1 VSSRLRTA
9 LLYTT
14 SGALGAL
21 LGLISHDVF
30 GRSLR
35 VPLFYKG
42 DALFYGAAFK
52 GTLVNGWYEVN
63 PYLGAPMGQ
72 NQHDFP
78 QADNLQYVIA
88 KLLGAFSDDWALVF
102 NLTYL
107 LTFPLAALAGTWF
120 LRLVG
125 CSAVTSVVLGALYA
139 VAPYHFFHG
148 ISHLAL
154 SMYFVLPLGLGL
166 AYAAHHERELWSR
179 GRQFR
184 WFDPREWARWGN
196 AGVVA
201 ILILLGSTSS
211 YYSVFTLLML
221 ATVLVVLL
229 LRRRVRSAGG
239 VVTVMAGL
247 ITVMVANMAPDLWY
261 ARHSTSVSD
270 FARLPQESEI
280 FALKLS
286 TLVLPTH
293 WNRIGNL
300 GESRLQYDGTFPL
313 PGEPTALGAVA
324 AVGFL
329 FLLIYPVARLAVPR
343 AGVAAEGDRGPGAVT
358 SALVT
363 LSLFNLVA
371 FLFSTV
377 GGFETLF
384 ALLVTPSI
392 RSWGR
397 MAIVIA
403 LLSLAAVGLLLDG
416 GVRRFAL
423 PRLRGRRPTVRL
435 SAAAAPAVLVLAFG
449 LFDQLPSNAWTST
462 GTEAE
467 EFASDAAYGAAV
479 AAVVPPN
486 GVVLQLPYLAFPES
500 APLNDITDYDPLRGF
515 LHTDDVRWT
524 YGAFKGTPRAAWSE
538 RVGDLPPEQLAVAAA
553 ASGIA
558 GVHVDR
564 FGYPQ
569 RDASAVEDGLR
580 SVVGPPAVVSEDER
594 FAFYDLGG
602 LRREMVDSVPAKV
615 LDEVRTGVV
624 MSPALD
630 WTPDFA
636 PPVMEGP
643 LLVARSTTTTPSI
656 GIHNPTGRAAN
667 LAVSFTVRAENAD
680 EVASIAITWPDGR
693 TSTVTAPPGAGTP
706 VNRVVRVPPGES
718 RLAFASDVGPSV
730 TLISPTVARPGLSA
744 DLARIE
750 RLLERSDDR
759 R

>member
-1 VSSRLRTA
+1 MSSRLRTA

-42 DALFYGAAFK
+42 DALFYGAAIK

-107 LTFPLAALAGTWF
+107 LTFPLAAMAGTWF

-125 CSAVTSVVLGALYA
+125 CSAVTSVVLGPLYA

-154 SMYFVLPLGLGL
+154 SMYFVLPFGLGL
-166 AYAAHHERELWSR
+166 AYAAHRERELWSR
-179 GRQFR
+179 RRQFR

-229 LRRRVRSAGG
+229 LRRRGPQCGRSAGG
-239 VVTVMAGL
+239 HGRTDHRDVGQHGTRPLVR
-247 ITVMVANMAPDLWY
+247 P
-261 ARHSTSVSD
+261 HSTSVSD

-343 AGVAAEGDRGPGAVT
+343 AGVAAEGDG
-358 SALVT
+358 
-363 LSLFNLVA
+363 
-371 FLFSTV
+371 
-377 GGFETLF
+377 
-384 ALLVTPSI
+384 
-392 RSWGR
+392 
-397 MAIVIA
+397 
-403 LLSLAAVGLLLDG
+403 SLA
-416 GVRRFAL
+416 R
-423 PRLRGRRPTVRL
+423 
-435 SAAAAPAVLVLAFG
+435 
-449 LFDQLPSNAWTST
+449 
-462 GTEAE
+462 
-467 EFASDAAYGAAV
+467 
-479 AAVVPPN
+479 
-486 GVVLQLPYLAFPES
+486 
-500 APLNDITDYDPLRGF
+500 
-515 LHTDDVRWT
+515 
-524 YGAFKGTPRAAWSE
+524 
-538 RVGDLPPEQLAVAAA
+538 
-553 ASGIA
+553 
-558 GVHVDR
+558 
-564 FGYPQ
+564 
-569 RDASAVEDGLR
+569 
-580 SVVGPPAVVSEDER
+580 
-594 FAFYDLGG
+594 
-602 LRREMVDSVPAKV
+602 
-615 LDEVRTGVV
+615 
-624 MSPALD
+624 
-630 WTPDFA
+630 
-636 PPVMEGP
+636 
-643 LLVARSTTTTPSI
+643 
-656 GIHNPTGRAAN
+656 
-667 LAVSFTVRAENAD
+667 
-680 EVASIAITWPDGR
+680 
-693 TSTVTAPPGAGTP
+693 
-706 VNRVVRVPPGES
+706 
-718 RLAFASDVGPSV
+718 
-730 TLISPTVARPGLSA
+730 
-744 DLARIE
+744 
-750 RLLERSDDR
+750 
-759 R
+759 